1 MGTLRHPARQR
12 RRRRGHHWS
21 ACLMANHGKHAQ
33 EQELEESGAKK
44 VRVRLKNL
52 SSYHHLEDDKVK
64 HSGDVVEVLERRAVA
79 LIEQGLAE
87 PIEAKKGAAKRRS
100 K

>member
-1 MGTLRHPARQR
+1 
-12 RRRRGHHWS
+12 
-21 ACLMANHGKHAQ
+21 MANHGKHAQ
-33 EQELEESGAKK
+33 EQELEDAGAKK
-44 VRVRLKNL
+44 VRVRLTNV
-52 SSYHHLEDDKVK
+52 SSYHNLEADEVK

-87 PIEAKKGAAKRRS
+87 PIEPKKKSAKRAS